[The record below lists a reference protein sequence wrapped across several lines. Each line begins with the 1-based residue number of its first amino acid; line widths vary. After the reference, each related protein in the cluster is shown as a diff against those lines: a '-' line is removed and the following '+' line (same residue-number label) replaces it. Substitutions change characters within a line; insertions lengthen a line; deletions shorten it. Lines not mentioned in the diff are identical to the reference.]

1 MPLRPGAG
9 ECLGDALPDNLLE
22 QVDRLQCG
30 EAARA
35 HYHARQECPEQQNK
49 GRAQQSDAAEG
60 SSAAS
65 MILLCV
71 LGFSSGM
78 RLDL

>member
-1 MPLRPGAG
+1 MANHHAKGVKREVRVAGGNAHEDATQGAEKHRCHCAQRLG

-35 HYHARQECPEQQNK
+35 HYHAR
-49 GRAQQSDAAEG
+49 
-60 SSAAS
+60 
-65 MILLCV
+65 
-71 LGFSSGM
+71 
-78 RLDL
+78 